1 LAEVRDYHAKS
12 QRAGESYRCSILTEG
27 FSAARGEVR
36 QSGCAVSVVRLLCV
50 RKLHLLTPSI
60 HDILAPGWPRVVIPN
75 VQRSCVMPDSFL
87 NKSLAQFL
95 DDLASSAPVPGGGST
110 AALTG
115 ALAAALVS
123 MVGNLTVG
131 KKRYAN
137 VEAEVKALLDR
148 SELLRRQL
156 ADLLEADTQ
165 VYSSLSKAYKLPRD
179 SDEQKATR
187 TAAIQ
192 AALKEAEAVPMQ
204 IAEACVEVL
213 DLCIPMAEKGK
224 RLAVSDAGVAALL
237 AEAGLRSAA
246 LNVLINLAYI
256 KDEDFVRRERAKL
269 DRLLEGKAQLKEQV
283 YELVVSKL

>member
-1 LAEVRDYHAKS
+1 MS
-12 QRAGESYRCSILTEG
+12 
-27 FSAARGEVR
+27 
-36 QSGCAVSVVRLLCV
+36 
-50 RKLHLLTPSI
+50 
-60 HDILAPGWPRVVIPN
+60 
-75 VQRSCVMPDSFL
+75 DSFL
-87 NKSLAQFL
+87 DKTVAQFL
-95 DDLASSAPVPGGGST
+95 DELSSNAPVPGGGST

-131 KKRYAN
+131 KKRYAD
-137 VEAEVKALLDR
+137 VEEEVKALLSR
-148 SELLRRQL
+148 SESLRRRL
-156 ADLLEADTQ
+156 SDLLEADTQ
-165 VYSSLSKAYKLPRD
+165 VYGSLSQAYRLPRATED
-179 SDEQKATR
+179 QKLAR

-192 AALKEAEAVPMQ
+192 AALKEAEEVPMQ

-213 DLCIPMAEKGK
+213 DLCAPMAEMGS

-256 KDEDFVRRERAKL
+256 KDESFVHHEQARL
-269 DRLLEGKAQLKEQV
+269 DALLAGKGQIKEQV

>member
-1 LAEVRDYHAKS
+1 
-12 QRAGESYRCSILTEG
+12 
-27 FSAARGEVR
+27 
-36 QSGCAVSVVRLLCV
+36 
-50 RKLHLLTPSI
+50 
-60 HDILAPGWPRVVIPN
+60 
-75 VQRSCVMPDSFL
+75 MPDSFL
-87 NKSLAQFL
+87 DKSVIQFL
-95 DDLASSAPVPGGGST
+95 DELASSAPVPGGGST

-137 VEAEVKALLDR
+137 VEEEIKVLLDH
-148 SELLRRQL
+148 SESLRRRL
-156 ADLLEADTQ
+156 ADLLESDTQ
-165 VYSSLSKAYKLPRD
+165 VYGSLSKAYRLPRD
-179 SDEQKATR
+179 SEDQKAAR

-204 IAEACVEVL
+204 IAGACAEVL
-213 DLCIPMAEKGK
+213 DLCTSMAEKGT

-256 KDEDFVRRERAKL
+256 KDEDFVRQEQAKL
-269 DRLLEGKAQLKEQV
+269 DGLLEGKAQLKQQV
-283 YELVVSKL
+283 YELVGSKL

>member
-1 LAEVRDYHAKS
+1 
-12 QRAGESYRCSILTEG
+12 
-27 FSAARGEVR
+27 
-36 QSGCAVSVVRLLCV
+36 
-50 RKLHLLTPSI
+50 
-60 HDILAPGWPRVVIPN
+60 
-75 VQRSCVMPDSFL
+75 MPDPFL
-87 NKSLAQFL
+87 GKPVIQFL
-95 DDLASSAPVPGGGST
+95 DELASNAPVPGGGST

-131 KKRYAN
+131 KKRYAS
-137 VEAEVKALLDR
+137 VEEDVKALLGR
-148 SELLRRQL
+148 SESLRRQL
-156 ADLLEADTQ
+156 AGLLESDTQ
-165 VYSSLSKAYKLPRD
+165 VYGSLSKAYKLPRGTE
-179 SDEQKATR
+179 EQKTAR

-213 DLCIPMAEKGK
+213 DLCAPMAEKGS

-256 KDEDFVRRERAKL
+256 KDEDFVRQEQAKL
-269 DRLLEGKAQLKEQV
+269 DGLLAGKGQLKEQV